1 VREENICADR
11 LQKILQLHLIL
22 QTILSLTNNNSY
34 SVTDKTTDLIDIFY
48 DKEKN
53 RQNNSNSQQ
62 IIRKSSKAKYQI
74 FDEVEFAR
82 GREILGDLIVHGMIA
97 SGGTDI
103 DWLIEHSGGFIILE
117 FKGFHNDKINIAK
130 GQMIAYEK
138 LHEKLNQT
146 TKCYLYIVGCDEID
160 FSNPDAT
167 VWIFEMKQ
175 WKIGAIPKNTS
186 DIYGDDSGKQNKF
199 IVYRE
204 YMEEISIEK
213 LREMI
218 DKHWKEFEKITL

>member
-1 VREENICADR
+1 
-11 LQKILQLHLIL
+11 
-22 QTILSLTNNNSY
+22 
-34 SVTDKTTDLIDIFY
+34 VTDKTTDLIDTFY

-53 RQNNSNSQQ
+53 IQNNSNSQQ

-74 FDEVEFAR
+74 FDEIEFTR
-82 GREILGDLIVHGMIA
+82 GREILGDLIVHGMVA

-103 DWLIEHSGGFIILE
+103 DWLIEHNGGFIILE

-138 LHEKLNQT
+138 LHVKLNQA
-146 TKCYLYIVGCDEID
+146 TKCYLYIVGCDDID

-167 VWIFEMKQ
+167 IWIFEMKQ

-218 DKHWKEFEKITL
+218 DSHWKEFEKIMP